1 MENKS
6 IGNKEILDKMD
17 ILIQQ
22 QNTIIQQDTFRAKHI
37 ATIKRDLRIIETI
50 VALQVIGSIF
60 LYFMLQN
67 L

>member
-1 MENKS
+1 
-6 IGNKEILDKMD
+6 MD